1 MIDVRQAVVAAQ
13 DYFNSMLDL
22 LNQDSL
28 LVVSDVRLE
37 EVEISE
43 DKKYWLITFGYNLV
57 SQLEFQKNR
66 TAVALNKEVI
76 KSKENRHYKILKVNT
91 NNGEVESMRIRD
103 L

>member
-1 MIDVRQAVVAAQ
+1 MIDARKAVLAAQ

-37 EVEISE
+37 EVEMSE

-57 SQLEFQKNR
+57 SLLEFQKNR
-66 TAVALNKEVI
+66 TSIALNKEIV

-91 NNGEVESMRIRD
+91 NNGEVESMKNREV
-103 L
+103 